1 MTRADKHRWRPSGNP
16 TAVLGGL
23 TVAACLLAVLA
34 GAGGCQIFGFIA
46 AGTSEYQKS
55 RPRDVPGKY
64 GGLAG
69 KSFAVVIA
77 ADRVVQSSYP
87 GVIEEVTARVSER
100 LAQNTDAAGWV
111 PPERLL
117 AYLYANPRWVAI
129 PRGELARELEVDRLI
144 LIDLTEFRLNEPGN
158 QYVWDGMA
166 AGTVSVIE
174 ADAPFPDEPAFQEAV
189 RVSYPDK
196 GGMTPADLPGQSVA
210 SVLVKR
216 FVDRAS
222 WLFYTHKETGDM
234 PY

>member
-1 MTRADKHRWRPSGNP
+1 MTRPDKPRRLSSDRPRASIARHIGA
-16 TAVLGGL
+16 AVLLGF
-23 TVAACLLAVLA
+23 LAF
-34 GAGGCQIFGFIA
+34 AGGCQIFGFIA
-46 AGTSEYQKS
+46 AGSSEYQKS
-55 RPRDVPGKY
+55 RPRDVQGKY
-64 GGLAG
+64 VGLKG
-69 KSFAVVIA
+69 KSFAVVVA

-117 AYLYANPRWVAI
+117 AYLYSNPRWVAI
-129 PRGELARELEVDRLI
+129 PRGELARELEVDRLV

-174 ADAPFPDEPAFQEAV
+174 ADAPFPDEPAFQQAV